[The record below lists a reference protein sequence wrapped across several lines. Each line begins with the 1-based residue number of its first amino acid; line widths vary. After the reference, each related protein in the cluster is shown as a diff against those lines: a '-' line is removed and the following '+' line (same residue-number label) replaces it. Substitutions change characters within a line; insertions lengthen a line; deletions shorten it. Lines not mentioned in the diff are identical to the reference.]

1 MRINLFIFSFLL
13 LFTLKVNGQIVDSL
27 LRPSVVYWNTFAFGA
42 LSSDSDKPMTA
53 SLTTTHGIAFGKWKV
68 GVGLGV
74 EGYEGWRTYR
84 FFGSVSFDF
93 GKVKNNAFYLQLN
106 AGKSLG
112 RKLEEVEG
120 VFNEDEQGGL
130 MFNSMLGYRIS
141 TNKVSVC
148 IAAGYKLQR
157 LEYEF
162 DGYWGWQYGHH
173 SISQEFNRFM
183 LQLGIGIR

>member
-1 MRINLFIFSFLL
+1 
-13 LFTLKVNGQIVDSL
+13 
-27 LRPSVVYWNTFAFGA
+27 
-42 LSSDSDKPMTA
+42 
-53 SLTTTHGIAFGKWKV
+53 V

-74 EGYEGWRTYR
+74 EGYEGWRTYP

-93 GKVKNNAFYLQLN
+93 GKVKDNAFYLQLN
-106 AGKSLG
+106 AGQSFG
-112 RKLEEVEG
+112 RRQERVEG
-120 VFNEDEQGGL
+120 VFNVDEQGGL

-141 TNKVSVC
+141 TNKLNIC

-162 DGYWGWQYGHH
+162 DGYWNWQYGHH
-173 SISQEFNRFM
+173 SISQEFNRLM